1 MSRGQKQVK
10 EPATGI
16 AAVAFMIT
24 RKQKQQL
31 ADLGYSEEAI
41 RTMTPEQAHEIL
53 ASVNGASAPAKQS
66 PPPTDTAPADTNI
79 DPEVKSNLDRAWVK
93 IENARKQEA
102 EGRKL
107 WIEGPLELIN
117 ILDDARK
124 RLGSIRHS
132 ERG

>member
-1 MSRGQKQVK
+1 
-10 EPATGI
+10 
-16 AAVAFMIT
+16 
-24 RKQKQQL
+24 
-31 ADLGYSEEAI
+31 
-41 RTMTPEQAHEIL
+41 MTSTQ
-53 ASVNGASAPAKQS
+53 
-66 PPPTDTAPADTNI
+66 TTNSHTLVPF
-79 DPEVKSNLDRAWVK
+79 DQGEVKSNLDRAWVK